1 MPISRNMLFLVIGA
15 LIVAVAALGYKVYDD
30 HRQPKGVQLSIGPRP
45 LLLKG
50 RTSLP
55 VPPRNPGDR
64 MTDTHTNDAA
74 KDQVK
79 TKANAAF
86 RKEQQ
91 AREGAIAM
99 TEYVAEQKHVRSNME
114 KLRELRLAKEAE
126 EAKAA
131 ANEAVEAKP
140 KKKRAAKRIV
150 S

>member
-1 MPISRNMLFLVIGA
+1 
-15 LIVAVAALGYKVYDD
+15 
-30 HRQPKGVQLSIGPRP
+30 
-45 LLLKG
+45 
-50 RTSLP
+50 
-55 VPPRNPGDR
+55 

-114 KLRELRLAKEAE
+114 KLRELRLAKEAQDAE
-126 EAKAA
+126 TAA
-131 ANEAVEAKP
+131 IEVAEPKP
-140 KKKRAAKRIV
+140 KKKKAAKRV

>member
-1 MPISRNMLFLVIGA
+1 
-15 LIVAVAALGYKVYDD
+15 
-30 HRQPKGVQLSIGPRP
+30 
-45 LLLKG
+45 
-50 RTSLP
+50 
-55 VPPRNPGDR
+55 

-91 AREGAIAM
+91 AREGAIAL

-114 KLRELRLAKEAE
+114 KLRELRLAKEAQDAE
-126 EAKAA
+126 AA
-131 ANEAVEAKP
+131 ANEVVEAKP
-140 KKKRAAKRIV
+140 KKKRAAKRVV

>member
-1 MPISRNMLFLVIGA
+1 
-15 LIVAVAALGYKVYDD
+15 
-30 HRQPKGVQLSIGPRP
+30 
-45 LLLKG
+45 
-50 RTSLP
+50 
-55 VPPRNPGDR
+55 

-114 KLRELRLAKEAE
+114 KLRELRLAKEAQDAE
-126 EAKAA
+126 AA
-131 ANEAVEAKP
+131 ANEVVEAKP
-140 KKKRAAKRIV
+140 KKKRAAKRVV

>member
-1 MPISRNMLFLVIGA
+1 
-15 LIVAVAALGYKVYDD
+15 
-30 HRQPKGVQLSIGPRP
+30 
-45 LLLKG
+45 
-50 RTSLP
+50 
-55 VPPRNPGDR
+55 

-140 KKKRAAKRIV
+140 KKKRAVKRVV

>member
-1 MPISRNMLFLVIGA
+1 
-15 LIVAVAALGYKVYDD
+15 
-30 HRQPKGVQLSIGPRP
+30 
-45 LLLKG
+45 
-50 RTSLP
+50 
-55 VPPRNPGDR
+55 

-131 ANEAVEAKP
+131 ATEAVEAKP
-140 KKKRAAKRIV
+140 KKKRAVKRVV

>member
-1 MPISRNMLFLVIGA
+1 
-15 LIVAVAALGYKVYDD
+15 
-30 HRQPKGVQLSIGPRP
+30 
-45 LLLKG
+45 
-50 RTSLP
+50 
-55 VPPRNPGDR
+55 

-114 KLRELRLAKEAE
+114 KLRELRLAKEAQDAE
-126 EAKAA
+126 AA
-131 ANEAVEAKP
+131 ANEVVEAKP
-140 KKKRAAKRIV
+140 KKKRAVKRVV

>member
-1 MPISRNMLFLVIGA
+1 
-15 LIVAVAALGYKVYDD
+15 
-30 HRQPKGVQLSIGPRP
+30 
-45 LLLKG
+45 
-50 RTSLP
+50 
-55 VPPRNPGDR
+55 

-126 EAKAA
+126 EAAKPV
-131 ANEAVEAKP
+131 VETKP
-140 KKKRAAKRIV
+140 KKKAAAKRA

>member
-1 MPISRNMLFLVIGA
+1 
-15 LIVAVAALGYKVYDD
+15 
-30 HRQPKGVQLSIGPRP
+30 
-45 LLLKG
+45 
-50 RTSLP
+50 
-55 VPPRNPGDR
+55 

-114 KLRELRLAKEAE
+114 KLRELRLAKEAQDAE
-126 EAKAA
+126 AA
-131 ANEAVEAKP
+131 ASEVVEAKP

>member
-1 MPISRNMLFLVIGA
+1 
-15 LIVAVAALGYKVYDD
+15 
-30 HRQPKGVQLSIGPRP
+30 
-45 LLLKG
+45 
-50 RTSLP
+50 
-55 VPPRNPGDR
+55 

-99 TEYVAEQKHVRSNME
+99 TEYVAEQRHVRSNME

-131 ANEAVEAKP
+131 ANEAVETKP
-140 KKKRAAKRIV
+140 KKKRAVKRVV

>member
-1 MPISRNMLFLVIGA
+1 
-15 LIVAVAALGYKVYDD
+15 
-30 HRQPKGVQLSIGPRP
+30 
-45 LLLKG
+45 
-50 RTSLP
+50 
-55 VPPRNPGDR
+55 

-114 KLRELRLAKEAE
+114 KLRELRLAKEAQDAE
-126 EAKAA
+126 AA
-131 ANEAVEAKP
+131 ANEVVEAKP

>member
-1 MPISRNMLFLVIGA
+1 
-15 LIVAVAALGYKVYDD
+15 
-30 HRQPKGVQLSIGPRP
+30 
-45 LLLKG
+45 
-50 RTSLP
+50 
-55 VPPRNPGDR
+55 

-114 KLRELRLAKEAE
+114 KLRELRLAKEAQDAE
-126 EAKAA
+126 AA
-131 ANEAVEAKP
+131 ANEVVEAKP
-140 KKKRAAKRIV
+140 KKKRAAKRV
-150 S
+150 VHMRDGVVVDDHRQAPR

>member
-1 MPISRNMLFLVIGA
+1 
-15 LIVAVAALGYKVYDD
+15 
-30 HRQPKGVQLSIGPRP
+30 
-45 LLLKG
+45 
-50 RTSLP
+50 
-55 VPPRNPGDR
+55 

-126 EAKAA
+126 EAEAA
-131 ANEAVEAKP
+131 ADVVVEAKP
-140 KKKRAAKRIV
+140 KKKRAAKRIT

>member
-1 MPISRNMLFLVIGA
+1 
-15 LIVAVAALGYKVYDD
+15 
-30 HRQPKGVQLSIGPRP
+30 
-45 LLLKG
+45 
-50 RTSLP
+50 
-55 VPPRNPGDR
+55 

-114 KLRELRLAKEAE
+114 KLRELRLAKEAQDAE
-126 EAKAA
+126 AA
-131 ANEAVEAKP
+131 ANEVVEAKP
-140 KKKRAAKRIV
+140 KKKRAAKRV
-150 S
+150 TS